1 MPAKMGYPLSGCQD
15 APTDFGWQSVQ
26 EFPSDENISIVAMV
40 NYGINA
46 S

>member
-1 MPAKMGYPLSGCQD
+1 MPHLILVSKASE
-15 APTDFGWQSVQ
+15 SS
-26 EFPSDENISIVAMV
+26 PSDENISIVAMV